1 MITLK
6 EARENTKKYLDDH
19 IDAIMNDIFVE
30 IRKASER
37 GDSEIIVWENNK
49 EMRKL
54 IVKKC
59 RKAGFDA
66 RRVIRDWEETTRV
79 YISWK

>member
-1 MITLK
+1 MITSK
-6 EARENTKKYLDDH
+6 EARENAKKYLDDH
-19 IDAIMNDIFVE
+19 IDTIMNYVYE
-30 IRKASER
+30 NIREASEK
-37 GDSEIIVWENNK
+37 GDNETIVWETNK

-54 IVKKC
+54 IVKRC

-66 RRVIRDWEETTRV
+66 RRVFRDWEETTRV